1 MVEGPEGTE
10 TPVAIEIFSLESWD
24 GGASVVEAAG
34 NGDAIL
40 TSVLVDGVDECQF
53 LGRFVGV
60 GVGGVGGFIKGPAI
74 ITAIFDDV
82 DFLVGP
88 LTDVGGPEFLSVWME
103 GEAPRV
109 TEAEGEDF
117 GVVAGFIEE
126 GVVGGESVGTAAGA
140 GVDVNAEDLTV
151 IDKGV
156 LGEALGVVSL
166 SSVADGDV
174 KVAIGSEEDVAGV
187 VVPKGLGDFQKDAL
201 GGEIGFVWIIGRGL
215 HFANAGVFGIL
226 ERVVDVELTIL
237 GVVWVECESKEAF
250 FKLFLDEGAVGDV

>member
-1 MVEGPEGTE
+1 MVEGPESTE

-109 TEAEGEDF
+109 AEAEGEDF

-174 KVAIGSEEDVAGV
+174 KVAVGSEEDVAGV